1 MTHTL
6 HRRGSA
12 DDLREDFVV
21 FSMAAKTVNRQGA
34 DKKMQKFFEIVEKYQ
49 PVNYG
54 DMKTGNSIDVPRDV
68 IYNEIRDTSIVH
80 FVFTDKAVVGQVLK
94 ELAAAELGPS
104 VVVSGCIDDI
114 AELCREAGI
123 NPVHTVE
130 YSGGIHG
137 KLELLHDE
145 PVLEITTMCGH
156 GLVAGNLVKE
166 MVEQVR
172 KKRKTLQEAGIELAR
187 PCQCGVFNPKR
198 AERLLEKLL

>member
-6 HRRGSA
+6 HRRGSV

-68 IYNEIRDTSIVH
+68 IYQEIRDTSIVH
-80 FVFTDKAVVGQVLK
+80 FVFTDKAVVGGVLK
-94 ELAAAELGPS
+94 ELAEVELGPS

-114 AELCREAGI
+114 DELCKQAGI
-123 NPVHTVE
+123 NPMHTVE

-172 KKRKTLQEAGIELAR
+172 KKRKTLQEAGVELAR

>member
-6 HRRGSA
+6 HRKGSV

-34 DKKMQKFFEIVEKYQ
+34 DEKMRKFFEIVEKYN

-54 DMKTGNSIDVPRDV
+54 DMKTGNGFDVARDV
-68 IYNEIRDTSIVH
+68 IYDQIRDTSIVH
-80 FVFTDKAVVGQVLK
+80 FVFTDKATVGQVLK
-94 ELAAAELGPS
+94 DLAKAELGPS

-114 AELCREAGI
+114 DELCKAAGI
-123 NPVHTVE
+123 NPMHTVE

-137 KLELLHDE
+137 KLDLLHDE

-166 MVEQVR
+166 MVRQV
-172 KKRKTLQEAGIELAR
+172 KSGKKTLQEAGVELAR

-198 AERLLEKLL
+198 AEKLLEKLL